1 MNGQDGDVP
10 LCTRVLER
18 LVDEGEVGSDRVLA
32 EHLGSCVTC
41 FRTSTELRDAPRVA
55 EALRAA
61 AAAAS
66 SPAPGEGFW
75 NDLAVRTTAAA
86 EAALRGLPPLVPS
99 EPSDVRPAPASSRSR
114 PRPPSVFTRTRAAL
128 FATAVATAAA
138 LVMVV
143 HHPGTLSSRAPVAH
157 GPGAVGAAVR
167 SAPDDETGEAAAD
180 VADLDGT
187 ALRRLLDRLSAH
199 APAVLTSFGA
209 GDPGEAS
216 DTLGDDDRQVN
227 DELADLDGTALRRVA
242 SSLGG
247 SSL

>member
-1 MNGQDGDVP
+1 MNGQDRDVP

-41 FRTSTELRDAPRVA
+41 FRTSIELRDAPRVA

-61 AAAAS
+61 AAAAP
-66 SPAPGEGFW
+66 SPAHGEGFW
-75 NDLAVRTTAAA
+75 NDLAIRTTAAA
-86 EAALRGLPPLVPS
+86 EAAIRGLALPA
-99 EPSDVRPAPASSRSR
+99 PSDVRPAPASSR
-114 PRPPSVFTRTRAAL
+114 PRPSSVFTRTRAAL
-128 FATAVATAAA
+128 VATTVAAAAA

-157 GPGAVGAAVR
+157 GPGAVLAAVR

-216 DTLGDDDRQVN
+216 DTLGDDDRRVN

>member
-1 MNGQDGDVP
+1 MNGQDRDIP

-18 LVDEGEVGSDRVLA
+18 LVDEGEVGSDKVLA

-41 FRTSTELRDAPRVA
+41 FRTSIELRDAPRVA

-61 AAAAS
+61 AAAAP
-66 SPAPGEGFW
+66 SPAHGEGFW

-86 EAALRGLPPLVPS
+86 EAAIRGLALPA
-99 EPSDVRPAPASSRSR
+99 PSDVRPAPASSR
-114 PRPPSVFTRTRAAL
+114 PRPSSVFTRTRAAL
-128 FATAVATAAA
+128 VATTVAAAAA

-157 GPGAVGAAVR
+157 GPGAVLAAVR

-216 DTLGDDDRQVN
+216 DTLGDDDRRVN

>member
-1 MNGQDGDVP
+1 MNSQDRDVP

-18 LVDEGEVGSDRVLA
+18 LVEEGDVGADRVLV

-41 FRTSTELRDAPRVA
+41 FRSSTELRDAPRLA

-61 AAAAS
+61 DAAAL
-66 SPAPGEGFW
+66 PPLPGEGFW

-86 EAALRGLPPLVPS
+86 EAALRGLAPTTELRLAPVPS
-99 EPSDVRPAPASSRSR
+99 RAR
-114 PRPPSVFTRTRAAL
+114 PRRSSVFTRTRAAL
-128 FATAVATAAA
+128 FATTLSAAAA

-143 HHPGTLSSRAPVAH
+143 HHSGTRSSLAPDAH
-157 GPGAVGAAVR
+157 GPGAVVAAAR
-167 SAPDDETGEAAAD
+167 TAPDDEAGEAATD

-187 ALRRLLDRLSAH
+187 ALRRLLDRLSAR
-199 APAVLTSFGA
+199 APAVLTSFGD
-209 GDPGEAS
+209 GDHGEAS
-216 DTLGDDDRQVN
+216 DPLGDDDRRVN

>member
-1 MNGQDGDVP
+1 MNGQDRDVP

-41 FRTSTELRDAPRVA
+41 FRTSIELRDAPRVA

-61 AAAAS
+61 AAAAP
-66 SPAPGEGFW
+66 SPAHGEGFW

-86 EAALRGLPPLVPS
+86 EAAIRGLALPA
-99 EPSDVRPAPASSRSR
+99 PSDVRPAPASSR
-114 PRPPSVFTRTRAAL
+114 PRPSSVFTRTRAAL
-128 FATAVATAAA
+128 VATTVAAAAA

-157 GPGAVGAAVR
+157 GPGAVLAAVR

-216 DTLGDDDRQVN
+216 DTLGDDDRRVN

>member
-1 MNGQDGDVP
+1 MNGQDRDVP
-10 LCTRVLER
+10 LCTRVLEG
-18 LVDEGEVGSDRVLA
+18 LVDGGEVGSDKVLA

-41 FRTSTELRDAPRVA
+41 FRTSIELRDAPRVA

-61 AAAAS
+61 AAAAP
-66 SPAPGEGFW
+66 SPAHGEGFW

-86 EAALRGLPPLVPS
+86 EAAILGVALPA
-99 EPSDVRPAPASSRSR
+99 PSDVRPAPASSRAR
-114 PRPPSVFTRTRAAL
+114 PRPSSVFTRTRAAL
-128 FATAVATAAA
+128 VATTVAAAAA

-157 GPGAVGAAVR
+157 GPGAVLAAVR
-167 SAPDDETGEAAAD
+167 SAPDDEMGEAAAAG
-180 VADLDGT
+180 ADLDGT

-209 GDPGEAS
+209 GDPGAAS
-216 DTLGDDDRQVN
+216 DTLGDDDRRVN

>member
-1 MNGQDGDVP
+1 MNGQDRDIP

-41 FRTSTELRDAPRVA
+41 FRTSIELRDAPRVA

-61 AAAAS
+61 AAAAP
-66 SPAPGEGFW
+66 SPAHGEGFW

-86 EAALRGLPPLVPS
+86 EAAIRGLALPA
-99 EPSDVRPAPASSRSR
+99 PSDVRPAPASSR
-114 PRPPSVFTRTRAAL
+114 PRPSSVFTRTRAAL
-128 FATAVATAAA
+128 VATTVAAAAA

-157 GPGAVGAAVR
+157 GPGAVLAAVR

-216 DTLGDDDRQVN
+216 DTLGDDDRRVN

>member
-1 MNGQDGDVP
+1 MNGQDRDVP

-41 FRTSTELRDAPRVA
+41 FRTSIELRDAPRVA

-61 AAAAS
+61 AAAAP
-66 SPAPGEGFW
+66 SPAHGEGFW
-75 NDLAVRTTAAA
+75 NDLAVRATAAA
-86 EAALRGLPPLVPS
+86 EAAIRGLALPA
-99 EPSDVRPAPASSRSR
+99 EVRPAPASSRAR
-114 PRPPSVFTRTRAAL
+114 PRPSSVFTRTRAAL
-128 FATAVATAAA
+128 VATTVAAAAA

-157 GPGAVGAAVR
+157 GPGAVLAAVR

-216 DTLGDDDRQVN
+216 DTLGDDDRRVN

>member
-1 MNGQDGDVP
+1 MNGQDRDVP

-41 FRTSTELRDAPRVA
+41 FRTSIELRDAPRVA

-61 AAAAS
+61 AAAAP
-66 SPAPGEGFW
+66 SPAHGEGFW

-86 EAALRGLPPLVPS
+86 EAAIRGLALPA
-99 EPSDVRPAPASSRSR
+99 EVRPAPASSRAR
-114 PRPPSVFTRTRAAL
+114 PRPSSVFTRTRAAL
-128 FATAVATAAA
+128 VATTVAAAAA

-157 GPGAVGAAVR
+157 GPGAVLAAVR

-216 DTLGDDDRQVN
+216 DTLGDDDRRVN

>member
-61 AAAAS
+61 AAAAP

-86 EAALRGLPPLVPS
+86 EAALRGLPPPA
-99 EPSDVRPAPASSRSR
+99 PSDVRPAPASSRSR
-114 PRPPSVFTRTRAAL
+114 PGPPSVFTRTRAAL
-128 FATAVATAAA
+128 FATTVAAAAA

-157 GPGAVGAAVR
+157 GPGAVVAAVR

>member
-1 MNGQDGDVP
+1 MNGQDRDIP

-18 LVDEGEVGSDRVLA
+18 LVDEGEVGSDKVLP

-41 FRTSTELRDAPRVA
+41 FRTSIELRDAPRVA

-61 AAAAS
+61 AAAAP
-66 SPAPGEGFW
+66 SPAHGEGFW
-75 NDLAVRTTAAA
+75 NDLAIRTTAAA
-86 EAALRGLPPLVPS
+86 EAAIRGLALPA
-99 EPSDVRPAPASSRSR
+99 PSDVRPAPASSR
-114 PRPPSVFTRTRAAL
+114 PRPSSVFTRTRAAL
-128 FATAVATAAA
+128 VATTVAAAAA

-157 GPGAVGAAVR
+157 GPGAVLAAVR

-216 DTLGDDDRQVN
+216 DTLGDDDRRVN
-227 DELADLDGTALRRVA
+227 DELADLDGTALR
-242 SSLGG
+242 
-247 SSL
+247 

>member
-1 MNGQDGDVP
+1 MNGQDRDIP

-41 FRTSTELRDAPRVA
+41 FRTATELRDAPRVA

-61 AAAAS
+61 AAEAS
-66 SPAPGEGFW
+66 SPAPGERFW

-86 EAALRGLPPLVPS
+86 EAALRGLALPAPA
-99 EPSDVRPAPASSRSR
+99 DIRPAPASSRARRS
-114 PRPPSVFTRTRAAL
+114 SVFTRTRAAL
-128 FATAVATAAA
+128 FGTTVAAAAA

-157 GPGAVGAAVR
+157 GPSVVVAAVR

-187 ALRRLLDRLSAH
+187 ALRRLLDRLSAG

-216 DTLGDDDRQVN
+216 DTLGDDDRRVN